1 MMKAMTFRPLVTI
14 EGQNKMPIDL
24 MDLNCLRKE
33 AESTSWS
40 KCGRHTGKRDSQDSS
55 PEQICGNRQT
65 HSDFC

>member
-24 MDLNCLRKE
+24 MDVNCLREE

-40 KCGRHTGKRDSQDSS
+40 KCGRHTG
-55 PEQICGNRQT
+55 E
-65 HSDFC
+65 